1 MPLETLYITGVPGAT
16 EVSDPKLAYSEVMH
30 LKREGKMLVET
41 TDTPTGKRFRHNAA
55 ASKINVDVD
64 IPIQRGMPGPSDPD
78 DLGTPEE
85 FIIIVKY

>member
-41 TDTPTGKRFRHNAA
+41 TDTPTGKRFRHNDAA
-55 ASKINVDVD
+55 AKVELDSS
-64 IPIQRGMPGPSDPD
+64 IPIFGGDGSNDIEV
-78 DLGTPEE
+78 PEE
-85 FIIIVKY
+85 FIIMIKY